1 MNERSISA
9 LLRRSISSSIVVF
22 VIVAAA
28 FAITTRGRLLQSPD
42 SAFYLSLS
50 DSAQQGKVGTFTTSA
65 QANFTIVLFP
75 TLLAFIRKASP
86 GHWEAII
93 LAINVVCAAITAV
106 FLVKLVRAITNST
119 AAAIAALLLYLG
131 AYDIFT
137 WVNRLLTD
145 HIYTM
150 LATIVFVLV
159 LRGIMEPEGSKP
171 GRNLKMYAAL
181 VLAVITRPVGF
192 MLVPLTI
199 VTEWVFVR
207 RDTKAGR
214 RAVWILF
221 ASGLLAAIVVHAYF
235 FQDMRRWPSDFLR
248 PKLQEYADREQRGE
262 VVWDHPETSHA
273 RPVSMTGHVAIEV
286 DRFVRF
292 FQVTTPL
299 NSRAHNLYA
308 IVYYAPMYALAV
320 IGIIAALRDGD
331 RRRRAAVHAALFWI
345 LSAAALSAV
354 SVLDYDWRYRLPLM
368 PQMILLAA
376 IGFDAV
382 VRKFVPVASAEAV
395 VVQ

>member
-1 MNERSISA
+1 MNERSLSA
-9 LLRRSISSSIVVF
+9 LLRRSVSSSIVVF
-22 VIVAAA
+22 IVVAAA
-28 FAITTRGRLLQSPD
+28 FAITTRGHLLQSLD
-42 SAFYLSLS
+42 SAFYLSLA
-50 DSAQQGKVGTFTTSA
+50 DSAQQGKAGTFTTSA

-75 TLLAFIRKASP
+75 ALLAFIRAASP
-86 GHWEAII
+86 SHWEAII
-93 LAINVVCAAITAV
+93 LALNVVCAAITAV
-106 FLVKLVRAITNST
+106 FLVKLVRALTDST
-119 AAAIAALLLYLG
+119 AAAIAALLFYVG

-150 LATIVFVLV
+150 LATIVFVLI
-159 LRGIMEPEGSKP
+159 LRGITDVGVSVV

-221 ASGLLAAIVVHAYF
+221 ASGLIAAIAVHAYF

-262 VVWDHPETSHA
+262 VVWDRAETAHA
-273 RPVSMTGHVAIEV
+273 PPGSMLGHAAIEV

-292 FQVTTPL
+292 FQVTTPR

-308 IVYYAPMYALAV
+308 IVYYGAMYALAL
-320 IGIIAALRDGD
+320 IGIIAALREGD

-376 IGFDAV
+376 IGLDAS
-382 VRKFVPVASAEAV
+382 VRKFAPGTSAETAAV
-395 VVQ
+395 Q